1 MIKNYS
7 INIVPVA
14 QGRPRFTTQGDYT
27 KVYDPKKSA
36 DWKKTLGWELKCQNP
51 TVLEGA
57 LSLNIIFRMHRP
69 KSLPKK
75 VIHHVKK
82 PDIDNLVKG
91 VKDAM
96 SKICYEDDKQIVE
109 LTAKKIYSAIPGI
122 DITLE
127 QIGG

>member
-14 QGRPRFTTQGDYT
+14 QGRPRFTVQGGYA
-27 KVYDPKKSA
+27 KVYDPPKSA
-36 DWKKTLGWELKCQNP
+36 AFKKALAWELKCQNP
-51 TVLEGA
+51 TVLKGA
-57 LSLNIIFRMHRP
+57 LTVTIIFRMPRP

-75 VIHHVKK
+75 VVHHIKK
-82 PDIDNLVKG
+82 PDVDNLVKG

-96 SKICYEDDKQIVE
+96 NKLCYNDDSQIVE
-109 LTAKKIYSAIPGI
+109 LRAKKIYSTIPGV

-127 QIGG
+127 QMGG